1 MAYLL
6 TSYMISKGMSQFGG
20 YTIDAKVSNA
30 FNLSNAI
37 RQSSSKWNGSSFC
50 NNLDKGCAI
59 FEKTLMNYL

>member
-37 RQSSSKWNGSSFC
+37 RQSSSK
-50 NNLDKGCAI
+50 
-59 FEKTLMNYL
+59 